1 MAEEEKKQEQPVD
14 NPEPAELKKSSFFSQ
29 KVILIWLPLFIVQLV
44 FSVLVAV
51 YFITA
56 NFLLNRVE
64 GSTPNGSRANTEN
77 TSEKEGSNKVE
88 LGKYIFLIEDVI
100 VNPAGTEGKKL
111 LLASIGFD
119 LSNENEQNELKS
131 KEVLV
136 KDVIVS
142 TLSSKSLEQLSDSSY
157 RDKLKNEIGQ
167 KVTTLIP
174 DLKLNAVYFS
184 KYIIQ

>member
-14 NPEPAELKKSSFFSQ
+14 NPEPEEIKKSSFFSQ
-29 KVILIWLPLFIVQLV
+29 KVILIGLPLFIVQ
-44 FSVLVAV
+44 LVAV

-77 TSEKEGSNKVE
+77 TSEKEGSNKIE

>member
-1 MAEEEKKQEQPVD
+1 MAEEEKKQEQPEAD
-14 NPEPAELKKSSFFSQ
+14 PEPAAIKKSSFFNQ
-29 KVILIWLPLFIVQLV
+29 KVIIIGLPLFIIQ
-44 FSVLVAV
+44 LVAV

-64 GSTPNGSRANTEN
+64 GSTPNGNRANIEN
-77 TSEKEGSNKVE
+77 KSGKEGSNKVE

-119 LSNENEQNELKS
+119 LSSEAEQKELKS

-167 KVTTLIP
+167 KVTNLIP

>member
-29 KVILIWLPLFIVQLV
+29 KVILIGLPLFIVQ
-44 FSVLVAV
+44 LVAV

-64 GSTPNGSRANTEN
+64 GSTPNGSRANSEN
-77 TSEKEGSNKVE
+77 TSEKEGSNKIE

>member
-1 MAEEEKKQEQPVD
+1 MAEEEKKQEQPEASTE
-14 NPEPAELKKSSFFSQ
+14 PEPIKKSSFFNQ
-29 KVILIWLPLFIVQLV
+29 KAILIGLPLFIIQ
-44 FSVLVAV
+44 LVAV

-64 GSTPNGSRANTEN
+64 GSTPKGAGTKTEKKDEKANA
-77 TSEKEGSNKVE
+77 SNKVE
-88 LGKYIFLIEDVI
+88 LGKFIFLIEDVI

-119 LSNENEQNELKS
+119 LSSEVEQQELKS

-167 KVTTLIP
+167 KVINLIP

>member
-1 MAEEEKKQEQPVD
+1 MADEEKKQEQPEE
-14 NPEPAELKKSSFFSQ
+14 NTEPAEIKKGSFFNQ
-29 KVILIWLPLFIVQLV
+29 KVILIGLPLFIIQLI
-44 FSVLVAV
+44 AV

-56 NFLLNRVE
+56 NFLLNKVE
-64 GSTPNGSRANTEN
+64 GSTPTGSGVKTESKN
-77 TSEKEGSNKVE
+77 EKAGSNKIE

-119 LSNENEQNELKS
+119 LSSDAEQKELKS

-167 KVTTLIP
+167 KVINLIP

>member
-1 MAEEEKKQEQPVD
+1 MADEEKKQEQPEVITE
-14 NPEPAELKKSSFFSQ
+14 PEPIKKSSFFNQ
-29 KVILIWLPLFIVQLV
+29 KVILIGLPLFIIQ
-44 FSVLVAV
+44 LVAV

-64 GSTPNGSRANTEN
+64 GSTPKGTRTNTEKKD
-77 TSEKEGSNKVE
+77 EKNNANNKVE
-88 LGKYIFLIEDVI
+88 LGKFIFLIEDVI

-119 LSNENEQNELKS
+119 LSSDIEQQELKS

-167 KVTTLIP
+167 KVINLIP

>member
-29 KVILIWLPLFIVQLV
+29 KVILIGLPLFIVQ
-44 FSVLVAV
+44 LVAV

-64 GSTPNGSRANTEN
+64 GSTPNGSRANSEN
-77 TSEKEGSNKVE
+77 TSEKEGSNKIE

-119 LSNENEQNELKS
+119 LSNEKEQNELKS

>member
-1 MAEEEKKQEQPVD
+1 MAEEEKKTEETEE
-14 NPEPAELKKSSFFSQ
+14 NIEPSTPKKSSFFNQ
-29 KVILIWLPLFIVQLV
+29 KIILFGLPLFIVQ
-44 FSVLVAV
+44 LVAV

-56 NFLLNRVE
+56 NFLLNRVQ
-64 GSTPNGSRANTEN
+64 GSTSRSTSTKVENKTESSGG
-77 TSEKEGSNKVE
+77 TNKVE
-88 LGKYIFLIEDVI
+88 LGKYIYLIEDII

-111 LLASIGFD
+111 LLASVGFD
-119 LSNENEQNELKS
+119 LASDSEQKELKS

-142 TLSSKSLEQLSDSSY
+142 TLSSKTLEQLSDSSY

-167 KVTTLIP
+167 KVTELIP

>member
-1 MAEEEKKQEQPVD
+1 MAEEEKQKEKPQEDAQP
-14 NPEPAELKKSSFFSQ
+14 PAAEKKKSFFNQ
-29 KVILIWLPLFIVQLV
+29 KIIVIGLPLFIVQ
-44 FSVLVAV
+44 LVAV

-56 NFLLNRVE
+56 NFLLNKVQ
-64 GSTPNGSRANTEN
+64 GSTPGNLIKTEKNDKNAANRN
-77 TSEKEGSNKVE
+77 QNVE
-88 LGKYIFLIEDVI
+88 LGKFIYLIEDVI
-100 VNPAGTEGKKL
+100 VNPEGTEGKKL

-119 LSNENEQNELKS
+119 VSSEVQQQELKS

-142 TLSSKSLEQLSDSSY
+142 ELSSKTLDQLSNSTY
-157 RDKLKNEIGQ
+157 RDTLKTQIGS
-167 KVTTLIP
+167 KVKDLIP

>member
-1 MAEEEKKQEQPVD
+1 MAEEEKKQEQPEE
-14 NPEPAELKKSSFFSQ
+14 NPEPAEIKKSSFFSQ
-29 KVILIWLPLFIVQLV
+29 KVILIGLPLFIIQ
-44 FSVLVAV
+44 LVAV

-64 GSTPNGSRANTEN
+64 GSTPNGSRPNTEN
-77 TSEKEGSNKVE
+77 KSENEGSKKVE
-88 LGKYIFLIEDVI
+88 LGKYVFLIEDVI

-119 LSNENEQNELKS
+119 LSNENEQKELKS

-142 TLSSKSLEQLSDSSY
+142 TLSSKNLEQLSDSSY

>member
-1 MAEEEKKQEQPVD
+1 MAEEEKKQEQPEET
-14 NPEPAELKKSSFFSQ
+14 PEPAEIKKSSFFSQ
-29 KVILIWLPLFIVQLV
+29 KVILIGLPLFIVQ
-44 FSVLVAV
+44 LVAV

-64 GSTPNGSRANTEN
+64 GSTPNGSRAKTEN
-77 TSEKEGSNKVE
+77 KSGKEGANKIE

-100 VNPAGTEGKKL
+100 VNPEGTEGKKL
-111 LLASIGFD
+111 LLASVGFD

>member
-1 MAEEEKKQEQPVD
+1 MAEEEKKQEQPD
-14 NPEPAELKKSSFFSQ
+14 TNPEPEVIKKSSFFGQ
-29 KVILIWLPLFIVQLV
+29 KVILIGLPLFIIQ
-44 FSVLVAV
+44 LVAV

-64 GSTPNGSRANTEN
+64 GSTPNSSKASVENKNEKGSSKKA
-77 TSEKEGSNKVE
+77 E

-100 VNPAGTEGKKL
+100 VNPAGTDGKKL

-119 LSNENEQNELKS
+119 LSSDEEQKELKS

-142 TLSSKSLEQLSDSSY
+142 TLSSKNLEQLSDSSY

-167 KVTTLIP
+167 KVTNLIP

>member
-1 MAEEEKKQEQPVD
+1 MAEEETKQEQPEE
-14 NPEPAELKKSSFFSQ
+14 NIEPAIPKKSSFFNQ
-29 KVILIWLPLFIVQLV
+29 KVILIGLPLFIIQ
-44 FSVLVAV
+44 LVAV

-64 GSTPNGSRANTEN
+64 GSTSNNARTNTEN
-77 TSEKEGSNKVE
+77 KSGNPAEKNKVE
-88 LGKYIFLIEDVI
+88 LGKFIFLIEDVI

-119 LSNENEQNELKS
+119 LSNENEQQELKS

-142 TLSSKSLEQLSDSSY
+142 TLSSKNLEQLSDSSF

-167 KVTTLIP
+167 KVINLIP

>member
-1 MAEEEKKQEQPVD
+1 MAEEEKKTEQTEENAEPVV
-14 NPEPAELKKSSFFSQ
+14 PAKSSFFNQ
-29 KVILIWLPLFIVQLV
+29 KIIIIGLPLFIVQ
-44 FSVLVAV
+44 LVAV

-56 NFLLNRVE
+56 NFLLNRVQ
-64 GSTPNGSRANTEN
+64 GSTPNSRASSVEN
-77 TSEKEGSNKVE
+77 KSENAGENGKVE
-88 LGKYIFLIEDVI
+88 LGKYIYLIEDVI
-100 VNPAGTEGKKL
+100 VNPSGTEGKKL
-111 LLASIGFD
+111 LLASVGFD
-119 LSNENEQNELKS
+119 LSNEGEQKELKS

-142 TLSSKSLEQLSDSSY
+142 TLSSKNLEQLSDSSF

-167 KVTTLIP
+167 KVISLIP

>member
-1 MAEEEKKQEQPVD
+1 MADEEKKQEQPEV
-14 NPEPAELKKSSFFSQ
+14 NTEPEEVKKSSFFNQ
-29 KVILIWLPLFIVQLV
+29 KVILVGLPLFIIQ
-44 FSVLVAV
+44 LVAV

-64 GSTPNGSRANTEN
+64 GSTTGSKVNTERK
-77 TSEKEGSNKVE
+77 SEKASSNKIE
-88 LGKYIFLIEDVI
+88 LGKYIFVIEDVI

-119 LSNENEQNELKS
+119 LSSDAEQKELKS

-142 TLSSKSLEQLSDSSY
+142 TLSSKSLVQLSDSSY

-167 KVTTLIP
+167 KVKNLIP
-174 DLKLNAVYFS
+174 DLRLNAVYFS